1 MQNAVVDAS
10 FTAAWF
16 LADDV
21 TLETE
26 AALEA
31 TAVFEL
37 WVPALWTL
45 ELGNLLLGAQRRKR
59 ISQTKRVELATLAD
73 SLRLKIDREF
83 VAIAKLDGLAAT
95 YGLTTYDAA
104 YLELAI
110 RRELPLATFD
120 QALLKAMKQCSVD
133 LARFTN

>member
-1 MQNAVVDAS
+1 M
-10 FTAAWF
+10 
-16 LADDV
+16 
-21 TLETE
+21 
-26 AALEA
+26 
-31 TAVFEL
+31 
-37 WVPALWTL
+37 PALWTL

-73 SLRLKIDREF
+73 SLRLKIDRES